1 MEEPCITSV
10 AGTVLKLFGAEAGL
24 EPAAAPADARVLGLA
39 PAGGVKKLLIY
50 APDAIGRGAIAR
62 FPAAFTELERAGF
75 NKLPVQSVFPA
86 KTPVCFASMFSG
98 LAPAGHG
105 ITQYA
110 KPVLKCKT
118 IFDSLPAQGLRV
130 AIVAVKDSSI
140 DLIFKGR
147 PVAYFSEAYDRQ
159 VTDRALA
166 LLAAGA
172 HDVILAYHQEYDDLL
187 HACDPWTPVAQ
198 AAIERHVRSFEE
210 LAAACGKAW
219 AGLPSGLLFAPDHGA
234 HTDPATGKGTHGDNC
249 PADLDVAHFW
259 KFPALY

>member
-1 MEEPCITSV
+1 MNEYCITSV
-10 AGTVLKLFGAEAGL
+10 AGTVLKLFGGGAGL
-24 EPAAAPADARVLGLA
+24 EAAAAPADARVLGLA

-62 FPAAFTELERAGF
+62 FPELFAGLRAGCAE
-75 NKLPVQSVFPA
+75 LPVQSVFPS

-140 DLIFKGR
+140 DLIFRGR
-147 PVAYFSEAYDRQ
+147 PVDYFSEVYDGQ
-159 VTDRALA
+159 VTARALA
-166 LLAAGA
+166 LIEAGA
-172 HDVILAYHQEYDDLL
+172 HDVVLAYHQEYDDIL
-187 HACDPWTPVAQ
+187 HACEPWNAAAQ
-198 AAIERHVRSFEE
+198 AAIARHAGSFET
-210 LAAACGKAW
+210 LAAAADKAW
-219 AGLPSGLLFAPDHGA
+219 AGLPRGMVFAPDHGA
-234 HTDPATGKGTHGDNC
+234 HIDPANGRGTHG
-249 PADLDVAHFW
+249 ADIPEDMDVAHFW
-259 KFPALY
+259 KFPAPH